1 MASSVSLIF
10 PLFCLL
16 IWRTESASIK
26 CPLNFTILNEF
37 PDAALRAKQGNL
49 TVKCLGAKQG
59 LHLVLAEYL
68 RKENL
73 FLPPMNASGACW
85 SAFQTEINVQDPN
98 FDVRKSCGFDT
109 SSISQG
115 CMNITTRQQ
124 FEQKVTQQSLQTMG
138 KACNQTLTSSPCAQC
153 TAALTSTQAISLSG
167 SLAGGNLTDCSAYSS
182 IYAAAILNAP
192 GPTDKNTAWCLFF
205 IGLSSNS
212 GKNSA
217 WVYGAAAAGVSV
229 CVLGAVVG
237 FLYWRRRR
245 ARMEKK
251 RILAEFEASDPC
263 PMNPNSTLVRFTI
276 ENIRAATKN
285 FSREN
290 IVGTGGFGNVYKGVL
305 ADGSLVAVK
314 RFKNCSPAG
323 DPEFVHEVD
332 VISSIR
338 HRNLVALRGFC
349 VAPGSLEGH
358 QRILVCEFIPN
369 CSLHDHLF
377 DHRRSERRLDWPTRC
392 QIAVG
397 MARGLAYLHHEIQPG
412 IIHRDI
418 KASNILLD
426 ENFNARVADFGLAK
440 FAPEGVSHL
449 STRVAGTLGYVA
461 PEYALYGQLTEKSDV
476 YSFGVVL
483 LELLSGRKAL
493 LTNAQSE
500 PLHIT
505 DWAWSLVR
513 RGSTLEVIEQDIENP
528 GPPEVMERYVLIAL
542 ICAHPQLFC
551 RPSMDQ
557 TLKMMESD
565 LPVPQIPDRPIP
577 LIADLGDIE
586 RSAGSSGSGQFSS
599 PSGFQ
604 SFSTEMGVGR

>member
-1 MASSVSLIF
+1 MVSSVSLF
-10 PLFCLL
+10 FSLLCLL
-16 IWRTESASIK
+16 IWHTEAASNE
-26 CPLNFTILNEF
+26 CPLNFTILNKF
-37 PDAALRAKQGNL
+37 PDAALRAKHGNL

-68 RKENL
+68 RTEGL
-73 FLPPMNASGACW
+73 FLPPANTSESCW
-85 SAFQTEINVQDPN
+85 SAFHTELNSQDPS
-98 FDVRKSCGFDT
+98 FDFRKSCGFDNA
-109 SSISQG
+109 SISQG
-115 CMNITTRQQ
+115 CMNITTQQEFEKQVSLISRQ
-124 FEQKVTQQSLQTMG
+124 TLT

-153 TAALTSTQAISLSG
+153 TAALTSTQAISLPGPS
-167 SLAGGNLTDCSAYSS
+167 GNLTDCSAYSS
-182 IYAAAILNAP
+182 IYAAAILNKA

-205 IGLSSNS
+205 IGLNLSS

-217 WVYGAAAAGVSV
+217 WIYGAVAAGVSV

-237 FLYWRRRR
+237 FLYCRRRR

-251 RILAEFEASDPC
+251 KVLAEFEASDPC
-263 PMNPNSTLVRFTI
+263 SMNPNSTLVRFTI
-276 ENIRAATKN
+276 EDIRAATKN

-369 CSLHDHLF
+369 WSLHDNLF
-377 DHRRSERRLDWPTRC
+377 DHRRSERRLDWPIRC

-397 MARGLAYLHHEIQPG
+397 MARGLAYLHHEIQPA

-493 LTNAQSE
+493 LTDAQSQS
-500 PLHIT
+500 LHIT
-505 DWAWSLVR
+505 DWAWSLVK
-513 RGSTLEVIEQDIENP
+513 RGSTLEVIEQGIENP

-557 TLKMMESD
+557 ALKMMEND
-565 LPVPQIPDRPIP
+565 LPVPHIPDRPIP
-577 LIADLGDIE
+577 FIADLVDIE

-604 SFSTEMGVGR
+604 SFSSEMSLAR